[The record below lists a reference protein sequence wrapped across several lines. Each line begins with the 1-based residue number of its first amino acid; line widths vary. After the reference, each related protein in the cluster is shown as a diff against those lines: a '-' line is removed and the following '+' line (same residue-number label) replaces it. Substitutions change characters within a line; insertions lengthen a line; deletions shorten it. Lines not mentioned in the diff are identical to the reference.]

1 MDAFCFQKNKKNAGW
16 GKVQMQPLT
25 DTKTDMLLWKRQKI
39 VTSFDTSSGNIWAST
54 PVFLVNIQASSNL
67 A

>member
-1 MDAFCFQKNKKNAGW
+1 
-16 GKVQMQPLT
+16 MQPLT

-39 VTSFDTSSGNIWAST
+39 VVSFDTSSGNIWASA

-67 A
+67 ALMLHAVH